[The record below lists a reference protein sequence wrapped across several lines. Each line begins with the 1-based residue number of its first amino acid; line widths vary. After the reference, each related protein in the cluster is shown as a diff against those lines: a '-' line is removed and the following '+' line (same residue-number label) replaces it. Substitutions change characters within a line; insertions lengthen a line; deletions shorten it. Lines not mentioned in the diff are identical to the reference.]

1 VFFAREVRLADDD
14 TAFAALR
21 KPDFDPEA
29 VAFVA
34 ASERPLPPP
43 RSRQGFSV
51 ARVTSDAPER
61 TEIDAAA
68 SEPGVLVVTRSFDP
82 GWEATLD
89 GDEVPLLRVD
99 LAFMGVVM
107 PQGEHRLTLSYR
119 PLSFRAGVWVSGLSA
134 IVLLGLV
141 LAGQRP
147 PERAR

>member
-1 VFFAREVRLADDD
+1 
-14 TAFAALR
+14 
-21 KPDFDPEA
+21 
-29 VAFVA
+29 
-34 ASERPLPPP
+34 
-43 RSRQGFSV
+43 V